1 MVLFYKNPAFWQF
14 KKRSVVDEYK
24 KQRYTIEHT
33 FYGRNPTF
41 PLAKRYHDV
50 SIKDAVGTEV
60 VRMERTDQDVLNFH
74 IWIGDEKVSSVE
86 RYMRT
91 SPFHYD
97 YPGLGWKMEVEPLK
111 RRYTIQKEETMI
123 ATVQYMGRIGRMGY
137 EMDIPNPANAEL
149 VIAAVVAMHIIEEK
163 VAQRHHQRSRYHR
176 YRHHH

>member
-50 SIKDAVGTEV
+50 SIKDAV
-60 VRMERTDQDVLNFH
+60 
-74 IWIGDEKVSSVE
+74 
-86 RYMRT
+86 
-91 SPFHYD
+91 
-97 YPGLGWKMEVEPLK
+97 
-111 RRYTIQKEETMI
+111 
-123 ATVQYMGRIGRMGY
+123 
-137 EMDIPNPANAEL
+137 
-149 VIAAVVAMHIIEEK
+149 VAMHIIEEK
-163 VAQRHHQRSRYHR
+163 VAQRHHQRNRYHR